1 MEGRFV
7 TLFNALPAA
16 GFRSPFTKYLVYYDG
31 PVAEADLCGQGA
43 SDATGFGLAA
53 MYVQACSGAPVS
65 VVAAHELLHTL
76 GAVPRGAPNRCP
88 DPNGA
93 HTCDSMADLM
103 HPFLDTSPLDAKLLD
118 PGRDDY
124 YGHSGTFTD
133 SQDSPWLVQLDR
145 QQPFTTTIS
154 GSRWSDGRRARP
166 RLRADLHDHVERVD
180 ASHPESCSPS
190 RVEARSLGRR
200 VHRRLDLRCHGRPPA
215 SRCRRSSLLSV
226 FRLSVAV
233 SGRGAVRSSRA
244 GITCR
249 PRCSAAFPSFA
260 PVGLDRDAGEGL
272 AVPLLER
279 RVPRNE
285 THVHGPDDCCDER
298 SSCLFTRVVPR
309 LTSSRRSGSVLRV
322 EAKHDVL
329 VVGAGCAG
337 MRAAIEAF
345 DAGADVAMI
354 SKIHPVRSHS
364 GAAEGGINAALGN
377 ASEDD
382 PEKHAFDTVKG
393 SDYLG
398 DQDAIEILCQE
409 APDDVYQL
417 EHWGAV
423 FSRTPDGRIA
433 QRPFGAAGEP
443 RTAYAADITGHVLI
457 HVLYEQVMKRDIK
470 TYEEFFAWKLVIDED
485 RCQGVI
491 SWDLLDGGLKSIGA
505 KTVILATGGAG
516 RLYTGTT
523 NAYACTGDGM
533 TMALRAGVA
542 LKDMEMMQF
551 HPTTLAP
558 TGVLITEGCRGE
570 GAYLLNA
577 QSERFLIRY
586 APNAMELASR
596 DVISR
601 AEQTEIDEG
610 RGIDG
615 NVMLDLRHL
624 GAERILERLHGT
636 RELSMTF
643 AGVDPIFEPIPVRPG
658 AHYHMGGVDTD
669 VWGRTSLEGLY
680 AAGEVA
686 CVSVH
691 GANRLGGN
699 ALMETITYGKRAG
712 AHAADWALSN
722 TTITVPPSVEEDAE
736 RELKTLLDRTDG
748 ERPWQIRDELAETMH
763 VNFGVF
769 RREEQMLAQGDLVQ
783 KLRER
788 YERVVVE
795 DKGDV
800 FNTDLTQALEL
811 GFLLELAECMIVSG
825 LARKESRGA
834 HARPYDYP
842 DRDDESYLKHTLVT
856 WEDDAPKLDWKP
868 VTMTKWEP
876 EERKY

>member
-1 MEGRFV
+1 
-7 TLFNALPAA
+7 
-16 GFRSPFTKYLVYYDG
+16 
-31 PVAEADLCGQGA
+31 
-43 SDATGFGLAA
+43 
-53 MYVQACSGAPVS
+53 
-65 VVAAHELLHTL
+65 
-76 GAVPRGAPNRCP
+76 
-88 DPNGA
+88 
-93 HTCDSMADLM
+93 
-103 HPFLDTSPLDAKLLD
+103 
-118 PGRDDY
+118 
-124 YGHSGTFTD
+124 
-133 SQDSPWLVQLDR
+133 
-145 QQPFTTTIS
+145 
-154 GSRWSDGRRARP
+154 
-166 RLRADLHDHVERVD
+166 
-180 ASHPESCSPS
+180 
-190 RVEARSLGRR
+190 
-200 VHRRLDLRCHGRPPA
+200 
-215 SRCRRSSLLSV
+215 
-226 FRLSVAV
+226 
-233 SGRGAVRSSRA
+233 
-244 GITCR
+244 
-249 PRCSAAFPSFA
+249 
-260 PVGLDRDAGEGL
+260 
-272 AVPLLER
+272 
-279 RVPRNE
+279 
-285 THVHGPDDCCDER
+285 
-298 SSCLFTRVVPR
+298 
-309 LTSSRRSGSVLRV
+309 V
-322 EAKHDVL
+322 EAKHDVV

-345 DAGADVAMI
+345 DAGADVAML

-457 HVLYEQVMKRDIK
+457 HVLYEQVMKRDIP
-470 TYEEFFAWKLVIDED
+470 TYEEYFAWKLVVDD
-485 RCQGVI
+485 GRCQGVI
-491 SWDLLDGGLKSIGA
+491 AWDLLGGGLKSIGA

-570 GAYLLNA
+570 GAYLLNSQA
-577 QSERFLIRY
+577 ERFLVRY

-601 AEQTEIDEG
+601 AEQTEIDSG
-610 RGIDG
+610 RGLDG
-615 NVMLDLRHL
+615 NVLLDLRHL
-624 GAERILERLHGT
+624 GAEKILERLHGT

-643 AGVDPIFEPIPVRPG
+643 AGVDPIYEPIPVRPG

-699 ALMETITYGKRAG
+699 ALMETITYGKRVG
-712 AHAADWALSN
+712 RHASEWALAN
-722 TTITVPPSVEEDAE
+722 TTVEVPTSVEADAE

-748 ERPWQIRDELAETMH
+748 ERPWRIRDELAETMH

-769 RREEQMLAQGDLVQ
+769 RREEQMLEQGTIVQ
-783 KLRER
+783 GLRER
-788 YERVVVE
+788 YEQVVVD
-795 DKGDV
+795 DKGEV
-800 FNTDLTQALEL
+800 FNSDLTQALEL
-811 GFLLELAECMIVSG
+811 GFLLELAECMVVSG

-842 DRDDESYLKHTLVT
+842 DRDDENYLRHTLVT
-856 WEDDAPKLDWKP
+856 WKDGAPELDWQP
-868 VTMTKWEP
+868 VTMTKWQP
-876 EERKY
+876 QERTY